1 MSIGMTFYG
10 LSTPPWRRVT
20 CKINKEKVIGKYV
33 IVEESW
39 NNMPLAGDFSLEKI
53 GYKEYKSP
61 TRNEHVYT
69 CIGEGMERVVNSH
82 RKLKVSTFTCSEE
95 DIEIIRKWFKS
106 FGGEDRNFV
115 VEH

>member
-1 MSIGMTFYG
+1 MTFYG

-33 IVEESW
+33 IVEERW
-39 NNMPLAGDFSLEKI
+39 QNMPLAGDFSLEPS
-53 GYKEYKSP
+53 GYKAHKSSSY
-61 TRNEHVYT
+61 NEHVYT
-69 CIGEGMERVVNSH
+69 CIGEGMKEVVNSN
-82 RKLKVSTFTCSEE
+82 RKLRVSTFTCSEE

-106 FGGEDRNFV
+106 FGGEDKNFI